1 MNPGLLAHH
10 MTLGKVE
17 ANAIRQS
24 RGVGPIGGGAPLAP
38 ATSGGSGCSS
48 SCSCRHSGWRPW
60 TCSSSSGCRCWGG
73 GISFLDCV
81 EVVCV
86 EPTALP
92 PGHFQLGDVALVPG
106 LPGVSDGSLVR
117 RVPTNEVA
125 NYKLSDLRVLPIQF
139 DPQGNRRR
147 EFSQAVSNLVD
158 GVPQGGGLQLE
169 GPATCL
175 NIAKSL
181 RDQNLTPTTFHEYW
195 LRSAEIPKG
204 DRSVYEHE
212 CLSRILES
220 MITVDQ
226 LNICAL
232 QGAELICRRMQVIRE
247 AHRVSPSAPDYSSA
261 DHFMGWKWRRGAHE
275 VDATLA
281 AHVANELKNE
291 SQIMKEARNAREE
304 AQTAAVTQGTK
315 ILGEVANRNEQFC
328 SILWCGAVGW
338 SEWIR
343 RNG

>member
-38 ATSGGSGCSS
+38 APAAAPAAPAAAPAGILVGGHGPAAAPAAAVAGVGGSHSWIVVEASGGRARG
-48 SCSCRHSGWRPW
+48 
-60 TCSSSSGCRCWGG
+60 
-73 GISFLDCV
+73 

-175 NIAKSL
+175 NIAMSL

-232 QGAELICRRMQVIRE
+232 RGAELICRRMQVIRE

-261 DHFMGWKWRRGAHE
+261 DHFMGWKWRRG
-275 VDATLA
+275 
-281 AHVANELKNE
+281 
-291 SQIMKEARNAREE
+291 

>member
-1 MNPGLLAHH
+1 M
-10 MTLGKVE
+10 
-17 ANAIRQS
+17 
-24 RGVGPIGGGAPLAP
+24 
-38 ATSGGSGCSS
+38 
-48 SCSCRHSGWRPW
+48 
-60 TCSSSSGCRCWGG
+60 
-73 GISFLDCV
+73 
-81 EVVCV
+81 
-86 EPTALP
+86 
-92 PGHFQLGDVALVPG
+92 
-106 LPGVSDGSLVR
+106 
-117 RVPTNEVA
+117 
-125 NYKLSDLRVLPIQF
+125 
-139 DPQGNRRR
+139 
-147 EFSQAVSNLVD
+147 
-158 GVPQGGGLQLE
+158 QLE

-291 SQIMKEARNAREE
+291 SQIMKEARKAREE
-304 AQTAAVTQGTK
+304 AQ
-315 ILGEVANRNEQFC
+315 NR
-328 SILWCGAVGW
+328 
-338 SEWIR
+338 R
-343 RNG
+343 RNPGNKNPGGGGESK